1 MVAFGGDYYLLS
13 LIVLYVLQPSSL
25 GLRCKGKLNILIR
38 QLFFANVQIGIT
50 ISLKGQFFEG
60 L

>member
-38 QLFFANVQIGIT
+38 QLFFCKCPNRYNNIPKRT
-50 ISLKGQFFEG
+50 IF
-60 L
+60 